1 MTETAPA
8 LKRTINLFHATMY
21 GIGLILGAGIFVI
34 IGDAAEIAGNL
45 LWISFIISSFLVMC
59 TAFSYAELSSIF
71 PKSAAEYIYVKNSFE
86 KLSLSIFVG
95 CLTIFV
101 GVVSAS
107 AVAIGFSNYL
117 SVFLPGYHLLFFL
130 Y

>member
-45 LWISFIISSFLVMC
+45 LDIVYHFF
-59 TAFSYAELSSIF
+59 F
-71 PKSAAEYIYVKNSFE
+71 PCNMYCI
-86 KLSLSIFVG
+86 
-95 CLTIFV
+95 
-101 GVVSAS
+101 
-107 AVAIGFSNYL
+107 
-117 SVFLPGYHLLFFL
+117 
-130 Y
+130 

>member
-45 LWISFIISSFLVMC
+45 LWISFIISSFLAIC

-71 PKSAAEYIYVKNSFE
+71 PKSAAEYICKKFFGKIIPIYICWLFNNICRYSFSFGSCNRIF
-86 KLSLSIFVG
+86 KLSFGIF
-95 CLTIFV
+95 T
-101 GVVSAS
+101 
-107 AVAIGFSNYL
+107 
-117 SVFLPGYHLLFFL
+117 
-130 Y
+130 